1 MYVEIVSHLKT
12 DSHVFLSKLR
22 LVKKDWFDISSLT
35 ITFVFSEIFDQS
47 NRIPNERQ
55 EVIP

>member
-35 ITFVFSEIFDQS
+35 ITFVSSEIFYQS
-47 NRIPNERQ
+47 KKIPNQ
-55 EVIP
+55 EQEEIP